1 MSVIILNR
9 MYVGRY
15 LEENIG
21 HEVINL
27 FKADNGGNYIY
38 INHDGKINPEYDN
51 DVKAVLLVKYVE
63 KGVMEVIAK
72 AEELEQIAIN
82 RKNPQLEN
90 DEQRRYIDEHK
101 ITYGGV
107 PLYKIY
113 KQDEY
118 FISVTLK
125 VGKLLKVKEPLYLV
139 EDESKKT
146 VYQNHC
152 FLPDKHF
159 SSQSLKMYYP
169 QDAFKTDYEAMAEM
183 INNDSLWES
192 ENTTS
197 KIDVNEIQSFNQN
210 KNFLSVIR
218 KENDELVFSNMLG
231 YFYEQN
237 RPVFVDFA
245 KKVLN
250 IPSIS
255 TDFDVYREKGDID
268 LWIEDGHSI
277 IVIENKIKSKINGEK
292 HDTNS
297 ETIQSQLSKYY
308 EYATKNSNGKNVY
321 AFLFTPNYNHI
332 DLKYYDCGSKYSI
345 VNYSDIYSYYFNH
358 AGEMLHVNYFT
369 EFIDGLHL
377 HSNAI
382 DTSNFE
388 IMKSRFITQIKRI
401 REQEK

>member
-27 FKADNGGNYIY
+27 FKSDNGNNYIY
-38 INHDGKINPEYDN
+38 INHDGKINSEYDN

-90 DEQRRYIDEHK
+90 EEQRKYVDEHN

-118 FISVTLK
+118 FISVTFK

-146 VYQNHC
+146 LYQNHC
-152 FLPDKHF
+152 FLPEKHF
-159 SSQSLKMYYP
+159 SNQSLKMYYP
-169 QDAFKTDYEAMAEM
+169 QETFKNDFDAMVEM
-183 INNDSLWES
+183 INNESLWES

-197 KIDVNEIQSFNQN
+197 KIDINEVQSLYQN

-231 YFYEQN
+231 YFFEQN

-245 KKVLN
+245 KEVFN
-250 IPSIS
+250 VPSLS
-255 TDFDVYREKGDID
+255 TDFYVYREKENID
-268 LWIEDGHSI
+268 LWIQDDNNI

-297 ETIQSQLSKYY
+297 EAIQSQLSKYY
-308 EYATKNSNGKNVY
+308 EYAVTNSDGKDVY
-321 AFLFTPNYNHI
+321 AFLFTPDYNHI

-345 VNYSDIYSYYFNH
+345 VNYSDVYNFYYKN
-358 AGEMLHVNYFT
+358 AGKMLHVNYFT
-369 EFIDGLHL
+369 EFIDGLYIHA
-377 HSNAI
+377 NTI
-382 DTSNFE
+382 DNSNFE
-388 IMKSRFITQIKRI
+388 TMKSRFLSTIRRIK
-401 REQEK
+401 ESNN